1 MFPFLNGHREISIV
15 RIQLL
20 FRAPNHAS
28 VGEYIRLKYHKTKGH
43 HHSAHHGHGNGHD
56 IVEFDC
62 VLAREYPGL
71 YHGILN
77 IKFKVPRMSVGYQRE
92 EEFGVISFP
101 PELCDRGDIEE
112 AYALVKYE
120 YSGTREQDSGTREQ
134 DSGRHKD
141 WIVRKPEAW
150 STPRRKKTLEY
161 DYTSEGMGGLDGEE
175 VMYSTDL

>member
-1 MFPFLNGHREISIV
+1 M
-15 RIQLL
+15 
-20 FRAPNHAS
+20 
-28 VGEYIRLKYHKTKGH
+28 KYHKAKGH
-43 HHSAHHGHGNGHD
+43 HHGAHHGYSNGHD

-62 VLAREYPGL
+62 VLARKYPRL
-71 YHGILN
+71 YHGTLD

-92 EEFGVISFP
+92 EEFGFISFP
-101 PELCDRGDIEE
+101 PELCDREDIEE

-120 YSGTREQDSGTREQ
+120 YSGTREQDSG
-134 DSGRHKD
+134 RHKD
-141 WIVRKPEAW
+141 WIVQKPEAW